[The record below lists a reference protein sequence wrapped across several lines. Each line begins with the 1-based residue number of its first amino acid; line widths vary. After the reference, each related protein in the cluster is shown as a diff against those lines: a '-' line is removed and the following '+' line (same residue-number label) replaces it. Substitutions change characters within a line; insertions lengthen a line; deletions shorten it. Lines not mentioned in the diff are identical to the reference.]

1 MPKSVEGTEEAHEGV
16 SVECKDGTL
25 LRNRKLLGKEQG
37 KTVTNEEQKSDL
49 KGRGYQI

>member
-1 MPKSVEGTEEAHEGV
+1 MRD

-25 LRNRKLLGKEQG
+25 LRNRMLLDKEQG

-49 KGRGYQI
+49 KKVEVTRSRKK